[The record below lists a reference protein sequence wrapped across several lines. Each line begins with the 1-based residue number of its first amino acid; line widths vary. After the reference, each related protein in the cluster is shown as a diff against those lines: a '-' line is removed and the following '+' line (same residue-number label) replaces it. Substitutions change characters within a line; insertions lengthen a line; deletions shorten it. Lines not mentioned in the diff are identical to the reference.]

1 MLEFRD
7 VGLTLDFNLAISLAC
22 FAITPVCFSVA
33 CWSSFTSSISSAIC
47 FDRSAHDGH
56 SGSGCMGSD
65 TWRTVGR
72 GAADLAH
79 YRRSASGGWPG
90 EGGSE
95 NFPKPS
101 ASGRLN
107 RVSRSTDAGLIKN
120 SGSTSSPVNA
130 YDMGGITSATL
141 DCGC

>member
-1 MLEFRD
+1 MDVNRAEPEFTFVAFFPFQIAER
-7 VGLTLDFNLAISLAC
+7 
-22 FAITPVCFSVA
+22 A
-33 CWSSFTSSISSAIC
+33 CWNCASRGLQSRH
-47 FDRSAHDGH
+47 DRGVPRTQTIQSEAPESRRNLIGDVRKE
-56 SGSGCMGSD
+56 SCMGSD

-130 YDMGGITSATL
+130 YLPA
-141 DCGC
+141 